1 MSFEQDLFISYAHID
16 NQPLSAE
23 QQGWV
28 TRLHTTLNAMLSM
41 RMGRHARIWRD
52 TKLAGNDVFGAE
64 IVAQFSKTAAL
75 VSIVSPRYVQS
86 EWCSR
91 EAWEFCR
98 AAEQSA
104 GIFVENKA
112 RIFKVVKTPVDRE
125 EPLPPAMKSVLG
137 YPFYDIYE
145 DQVPLELDPAYGPE
159 MAQKYNIKV
168 AQLAWQIAQLIAKVI
183 AVAESNAPA
192 ALDSVTRKEPAVYLA
207 ECSYDRRDDREA
219 IAAELRRHGYDVF
232 PDSQLPRD
240 EYDYLTEVRRVLS
253 RCALSVHVVG
263 SLYGAVPDGPGQRSV
278 VDLQNE
284 LAAEE
289 SRKGR
294 LRRVIW
300 VPEGTRSA
308 HSAQTAFLQ
317 ALHNDADAQFGADLI
332 TSDLEALKAAV
343 HSALRRLQEPDPG
356 RVQMSDSGSL
366 REVCLICDERDRKA
380 TIPLRKFLKSRG
392 LDVQLPIFEGDAA
405 TVRRAN
411 QEQLAQSD
419 IVIVFYGEGDEA
431 WKRSVDSDI
440 RKSRGYA
447 GAKPLLAAFAYLAPP
462 ASAAKNDLIDMGE
475 HHLIDGLHGFSEEA
489 MAPLLKVLSAG
500 ASA

>member
-1 MSFEQDLFISYAHID
+1 MSFEQDLFISYAQID

-28 TRLHTTLNAMLSM
+28 TRLHTALNAMLSM

-52 TKLAGNDVFGAE
+52 TKLAGNDVFASE
-64 IVAQFSKTAAL
+64 IVAQFPKTAAL
-75 VSIVSPRYVQS
+75 LSIVSPRYVQS

-104 GIFVENKA
+104 GISVENKA

-137 YPFYDIYE
+137 YPFYDMHE
-145 DQVPLELDPAYGPE
+145 GQAPLELDPAYGSD

-168 AQLAWQIAQLIAKVI
+168 AQLAWEIAQLIAKLQ
-183 AVAESNAPA
+183 PA
-192 ALDSVTRKEPAVYLA
+192 AEPAQPARQETAIEGPAVYLA

-219 IAAELRRHGYDVF
+219 VGTELRRHGYRVF

-240 EYDYLTEVRRVLS
+240 ETEYAGEVRQLLG
-253 RCALSVHVVG
+253 RCALSVHLVG

-278 VDLQNE
+278 VVLQNE
-284 LAAEE
+284 LAAEQ

-294 LRRVIW
+294 LRRIIW
-300 VPEGTRSA
+300 VPEDTVSDHPQQG
-308 HSAQTAFLQ
+308 AFLQ
-317 ALHNDADAQFGADLI
+317 SLHNDLEAQFGADLI

-343 HSALRRLQEPDPG
+343 HAALRSLQEPDPG
-356 RVQMSDSGSL
+356 KPPVPDRGSPP
-366 REVCLICDERDRKA
+366 EICLICDERDRKA
-380 TIPLRKFLKSRG
+380 TIPLRKFLKGKG

-405 TVRRAN
+405 TLRRAN
-411 QEQLAQSD
+411 QEQLTQSGL
-419 IVIVFYGEGDEA
+419 VIVFYGEGDEA
-431 WKRSVDSDI
+431 WNRSVASDI
-440 RKSRGYA
+440 RKSRGYE
-447 GAKPLLAAFAYLAPP
+447 GAKALLAAFTYLAPP
-462 ASAAKNDLIDMGE
+462 ATAAKADLIDMGE
-475 HHLIDGLHGFSEEA
+475 DRLIDGVRGFSEEA
-489 MAPLLKVLSAG
+489 MSPFLKAVDAG